1 MAQKNSFV
9 MYTDYLRHVQK
20 LSMEQRGQLFT
31 AILCYT
37 SGEPLPEL
45 DLATDMIFG
54 VIQERID
61 RDTALYLEKVEK
73 RREAGRLG
81 GRPKANDFSENQ
93 EKAKKANGFS
103 EKQNNPDNEY
113 VNDND
118 NVNEN
123 NINNLADAKALF
135 ERLWKLYPNKKG
147 KGQVS
152 DTQKKRL
159 LAIGEDRLVKAIERY
174 SLELQKDADWRKT
187 QYGST
192 FFNSGY
198 VDYLDENYVPG
209 KTETPKPKPK
219 QNAFNN
225 FDQRQYDYDELE
237 RQLLNAEMGGKQ
249 HDS

>member
-1 MAQKNSFV
+1 
-9 MYTDYLRHVQK
+9 MYAEYLRHVKK
-20 LSMEQRGQLFT
+20 LSMEQRGALFT

-37 SGEPLPEL
+37 AGESVPEL
-45 DLATDMIFG
+45 DPVTDMIFG

-73 RREAGRLG
+73 RREAGKLG
-81 GRPKANDFSENQ
+81 GRPKANASDENQ
-93 EKAKKANGFS
+93 VKAKKANGFS

-113 VNDND
+113 EYD
-118 NVNEN
+118 NEN
-123 NINNLADAKALF
+123 DKDIINNLAIAKSMF
-135 ERLWKLYPNKKG
+135 ERLWKMYPNKKG

-159 LAIGEDRLVKAIERY
+159 LAIGEDKLVKAIERY
-174 SLELQKDADWRKT
+174 SFELQKDADWRKA

-209 KTETPKPKPK
+209 KTEKP
-219 QNAFNN
+219 QNSFNN
-225 FDQRQYDYDELE
+225 FSQRSYDYDELE
-237 RQLLNAEMGGKQ
+237 RDMLN
-249 HDS
+249 SSPTS

>member
-1 MAQKNSFV
+1 
-9 MYTDYLRHVQK
+9 MYTDYLKHVQK
-20 LSMEQRGQLFT
+20 LNMEQRGELFT
-31 AILCYT
+31 AILCYA
-37 SGEPLPEL
+37 SDENLPEL
-45 DLATDMIFG
+45 DPATDMIFG

-61 RDTALYLEKVEK
+61 RDTAIYLEKVKK
-73 RREAGRLG
+73 RIEAGKLG
-81 GRPKANDFSENQ
+81 GRPKTNALNEKQ

-123 NINNLADAKALF
+123 NINILADAKALF

-159 LAIGEDRLVKAIERY
+159 LAIGEDKLVKAIERY
-174 SLELQKDADWRKT
+174 SLELQKDADWRKA

-209 KTETPKPKPK
+209 KETKAKK
-219 QNAFNN
+219 NAFNN
-225 FDQRQYDYDELE
+225 FDQRQHDYDALE
-237 RQLLNAEMGGKQ
+237 KMLLNTEPGGK
-249 HDS
+249 

>member
-1 MAQKNSFV
+1 MTQKNSFV

-37 SGEPLPEL
+37 SGETLPEL
-45 DLATDMIFG
+45 DLATDIIFG

-61 RDTALYLEKVEK
+61 RDTAIYMEKVQK
-73 RREAGRLG
+73 RVEAGKLG
-81 GRPKANDFSENQ
+81 GLAKANN
-93 EKAKKANGFS
+93 A
-103 EKQNNPDNEY
+103 KQNVANVSNAKNSVANLADNEY
-113 VNDND
+113 VNVNE
-118 NVNEN
+118 NVNEEK
-123 NINNLADAKALF
+123 INTLADAKAMF

-174 SLELQKDADWRKT
+174 SLELQKDADWRKA